1 MNKIQVEKIIKG
13 CGLSFKEIFDILEKI
28 SIIQLEKECNNYLKE
43 KDYVISDI
51 DSIWN
56 KL

>member
-13 CGLSFKEIFDILEKI
+13 CGLSFEKIFDILENI
-28 SIIQLEKECNNYLKE
+28 SIIQLEKQCEKYLKE

-51 DSIWN
+51 DSLWI